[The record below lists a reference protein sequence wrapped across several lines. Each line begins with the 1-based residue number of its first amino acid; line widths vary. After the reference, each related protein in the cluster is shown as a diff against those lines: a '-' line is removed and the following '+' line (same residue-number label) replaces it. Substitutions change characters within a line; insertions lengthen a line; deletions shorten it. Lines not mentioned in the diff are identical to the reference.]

1 MRKPSAALVVATAA
15 LVMAAIGTSV
25 AASGYTITSSKQI
38 KPGSVALSS
47 LSKSARQ
54 ALRGERGPAGL
65 QGEDGLDG
73 SDGADGSD
81 GQDGQDGQDATTA
94 WAEIK
99 ADGGVAAASPG
110 VTAVSPSAGVYYVNL
125 GTDVTHCAVT
135 ATQASI
141 PDFASPGHSTTGVP
155 GPAFVVQNSAGG
167 TLATGFPTVS
177 SVAVQ
182 TRRVTGAAVATSFT
196 VAALC

>member
-38 KPGSVALSS
+38 KPGSVSLSS
-47 LSKSARQ
+47 LSKSART
-54 ALRGERGPAGL
+54 ALRGERGPAGP
-65 QGEDGLDG
+65 QGEDGFDG
-73 SDGADGSD
+73 SDGEDGSD
-81 GQDGQDGQDATTA
+81 GQDGQDAA
-94 WAEIK
+94 AIWAQVK
-99 ADGGVAAASPG
+99 ADGSISDASPG
-110 VTAVSPSAGVYYVNL
+110 VTAANPSTGVYYVNL
-125 GTDVTHCAVT
+125 GSDVTHCAVV
-135 ATQASI
+135 ATQSSI

-155 GPAFVVQNSAGG
+155 GSAFVVQNSAGA
-167 TLATGFPTVS
+167 TLATGFPSVS

-196 VAALC
+196 ITALC